1 MDRNQD
7 RRDVRIPG
15 TRRGR
20 GIATSFAV
28 SAFASIAV
36 TIVYALGGQVQLEG
50 VLLALALGGLSLGLI
65 LWAKEM
71 MPGGHYVQER
81 ERSLA
86 QPSEQA
92 EVADS
97 FIEGEGGIER
107 RSFLTKML
115 GVALGALG
123 LAALFPIRSL
133 GSRPGRALFVTEWD
147 EGLRVVTLD
156 GTPVRPDDLEV
167 GGVLTVF
174 PEGFT
179 EPADSQTL
187 LIRLGSDEYEPLPG
201 REDWAPMDFVA
212 YSKICT
218 HAGCPVGLYQHSN
231 HELLCPCHQSVF
243 DVLDGAR
250 PLSGPAERALPQ
262 LPLAVDDEGYLV
274 AQSDYTEP
282 VGPGFWG
289 RDD

>member
-1 MDRNQD
+1 
-7 RRDVRIPG
+7 VRTDG
-15 TRRGR
+15 SRRGR
-20 GIATSFAV
+20 GIATSFAL
-28 SAFASIAV
+28 SALASIAV

-50 VLLALALGGLSLGLI
+50 ALLAVALGGLSLGLI

-86 QPSEQA
+86 RPSEQA
-92 EVADS
+92 DVADS
-97 FIEGEGGIER
+97 FAEGEERIER

-133 GSRPGRALFVTEWD
+133 GSRPGRSLFVTEWK
-147 EGLRVVTLD
+147 EGARLVTLD
-156 GTPVRPDDLEV
+156 GTPVRPDDMAV

-187 LIRLGSDEYEPLPG
+187 LIRLALDEYQPLLG
-201 REDWAPMDFVA
+201 RESWAPMGFVA

-250 PLSGPAERALPQ
+250 PLSGPAERSLPQ
-262 LPLAVDDEGYLV
+262 LPLALDEEGYLI
-274 AQSDYTEP
+274 AQSDYREP
-282 VGPGFWG
+282 VGPAFWG
-289 RDD
+289 RND

>member
-1 MDRNQD
+1 VTSGNDF
-7 RRDVRIPG
+7 
-15 TRRGR
+15 RRGR
-20 GIATSFAV
+20 GIATSFGV
-28 SAFASIAV
+28 SALASIAV
-36 TIVYALGGQVQLEG
+36 TVVYALGGQVQLEG
-50 VLLALALGGLSLGLI
+50 VLLGLALGGLSLGLI

-97 FIEGEGGIER
+97 FHEGDTGIER

-115 GVALGALG
+115 VVALGALG

-133 GSRPGRALFVTEWD
+133 GSRPGRSLFVTEWD
-147 EGLRVVTLD
+147 EGSRLVTLD
-156 GTPVRPDDLEV
+156 GTPVRPEDLAV

-179 EPADSQTL
+179 QPADSQTL
-187 LIRLGSDEYEPLPG
+187 LIRLAPDEYEALPG
-201 REDWAPMDFVA
+201 RENWGPLDLVA

-218 HAGCPVGLYQHSN
+218 HAGCPVGLYQPTN

-262 LPLAVDDEGYLV
+262 LPLAVDEEGYLV
-274 AQSDYTEP
+274 AQSDYQEP
-282 VGPGFWG
+282 VGPAFWG
-289 RDD
+289 RND

>member
-1 MDRNQD
+1 MS
-7 RRDVRIPG
+7 IPG
-15 TRRGR
+15 SRRGR
-20 GIATSFAV
+20 GIATSFVV
-28 SAFASIAV
+28 SALASIAV

-50 VLLALALGGLSLGLI
+50 ALLAVSLGGLSLGLI

-92 EVADS
+92 EVTDT
-97 FIEGEGGIER
+97 FIEGEEDIGR
-107 RSFLTKML
+107 RGFLTKML
-115 GVALGALG
+115 GAALGALG
-123 LAALFPIRSL
+123 LAALFPVRSL
-133 GSRPGRALFVTEWD
+133 GSRPGRALFITEW
-147 EGLRVVTLD
+147 EAGARLVTLD
-156 GTPVRPDDLEV
+156 GTPVRPDDLAV

-174 PEGFT
+174 PEGYT

-187 LIRLGSDEYEPLPG
+187 LIRLEPDEYEPLPG
-201 REDWAPMDFVA
+201 REGWAPIGLVA

-218 HAGCPVGLYQHSN
+218 HAGCPVGLYQASN

-262 LPLAVDDEGYLV
+262 LPLAVNEEGYLI

-289 RDD
+289 RND

>member
-1 MDRNQD
+1 
-7 RRDVRIPG
+7 VRIPG

-147 EGLRVVTLD
+147 EGSRVVTLD

-187 LIRLGSDEYEPLPG
+187 LIRLGPDEYEALPG

>member
-1 MDRNQD
+1 
-7 RRDVRIPG
+7 VRADG
-15 TRRGR
+15 SRRGR
-20 GIATSFAV
+20 AIATSFAL
-28 SAFASIAV
+28 SGLASIAV

-50 VLLALALGGLSLGLI
+50 ALLAVALGGLSLGLI

-81 ERSLA
+81 ERSFA
-86 QPSEQA
+86 QPSQQA

-97 FIEGEGGIER
+97 FIEGEEGIER

-133 GSRPGRALFVTEWD
+133 GSRPGRSLFVTEWK
-147 EGLRVVTLD
+147 EGARVVQLD
-156 GTPVRPDDLEV
+156 GTPVRPDDMAV

-179 EPADSQTL
+179 EPAESQTL
-187 LIRLGSDEYEPLPG
+187 LIRLGPDEYQPLPG
-201 REDWAPMDFVA
+201 RESWAPMGFVA

-218 HAGCPVGLYQHSN
+218 HAGCPVGLYQHGN

-250 PLSGPAERALPQ
+250 PLSGPAERSLPQ
-262 LPLAVDDEGYLV
+262 LPLALDEEGYLI
-274 AQSDYTEP
+274 AQSDYREP
-282 VGPGFWG
+282 VGPAFWG
-289 RDD
+289 RNA